1 MSYRT
6 YLKFKTEDNELEYQ
20 IFGNNDYFDEV
31 MNYVCSGDKQKYKK
45 LEKNDF
51 DIRNFEIKD
60 FYDFCYKVIFRVAKN
75 ELKEYNEYYNIERH
89 DKVFIAIKHNYAEKS
104 EKEPVV
110 DYLSDL
116 HYRTWNALN
125 NNYLLEFYNLI
136 EFMAKNKL
144 INTVSFK
151 LKPDMKIFL
160 EAF

>member
-144 INTVSFK
+144 INTVNFK
-151 LKPDMKIFL
+151 LKPDIKIFL